1 VTWQYVGAFLTGAV
15 IGFLGGLFGKG
26 GSAVATPLLSLLGFP
41 GFVAVASPLPA
52 TVPSTVI
59 ASAEYSRSRLLDWE
73 IVWWSVGI
81 GTPAV
86 IAGSFLSH
94 LVGAK
99 PLLAV
104 TGVLVLWF
112 GLSFLLFPKDRSLA
126 KEALDNPEGLRPS
139 YWRLRLI
146 SVATAVGLLSG
157 LLANA
162 GGFLLV
168 PSYTEFLKQ
177 PMKKA
182 FACSLAVSSVLAI
195 VHAYLGHIS
204 WAVTG
209 MVALGSVPFS
219 YVGARLAI
227 RTRAVK
233 LDRWYGLALT
243 ALGTFFLLQM

>member
-104 TGVLVLWF
+104 TGVLVL
-112 GLSFLLFPKDRSLA
+112 
-126 KEALDNPEGLRPS
+126 
-139 YWRLRLI
+139 
-146 SVATAVGLLSG
+146 
-157 LLANA
+157 
-162 GGFLLV
+162 
-168 PSYTEFLKQ
+168 
-177 PMKKA
+177 
-182 FACSLAVSSVLAI
+182 
-195 VHAYLGHIS
+195 
-204 WAVTG
+204 
-209 MVALGSVPFS
+209 
-219 YVGARLAI
+219 
-227 RTRAVK
+227 
-233 LDRWYGLALT
+233 
-243 ALGTFFLLQM
+243 